1 MPPRKLAAEF
11 GMKEPSYP
19 TKTLSPAVS
28 KAAHQLGD
36 GRWELGSDFQT
47 AMIKSAPTMVTKLVK
62 TANYDTYKAWSS
74 AVDDWVFSHTQI
86 YPEKLGPSA
95 VRSIARMTLDPE
107 LYAALEG
114 DGALGGRAGSAS
126 ETKWEAMMEH
136 LRDRLGCSSINLK
149 LGLATLRQETRSMK
163 EFAREF
169 ERRV

>member
-1 MPPRKLAAEF
+1 M
-11 GMKEPSYP
+11 
-19 TKTLSPAVS
+19 
-28 KAAHQLGD
+28 
-36 GRWELGSDFQT
+36 
-47 AMIKSAPTMVTKLVK
+47 
-62 TANYDTYKAWSS
+62 
-74 AVDDWVFSHTQI
+74 DDWVFSHTQI

-107 LYAALEG
+107 LCAALEG